1 MMDPLGALVI
11 LFVVMSVVSV
21 IGILLMYL
29 TKEEK
34 VKKGIFYFL
43 AVWGMMIAWIN
54 VKGIPPMWI
63 GEIVLACALGGL
75 SVIALLIQLCLKKEN
90 RFMVAGILVTISVL
104 AGLVDCFLF

>member
-43 AVWGMMIAWIN
+43 
-54 VKGIPPMWI
+54 
-63 GEIVLACALGGL
+63 LSGG
-75 SVIALLIQLCLKKEN
+75 
-90 RFMVAGILVTISVL
+90 
-104 AGLVDCFLF
+104 

>member
-21 IGILLMYL
+21 TGILLMYL

-43 AVWGMMIAWIN
+43 TVWGMMIAWIN
-54 VKGIPPMWI
+54 VKGIPPMWKA
-63 GEIVLACALGGL
+63 GKL
-75 SVIALLIQLCLKKEN
+75 SA
-90 RFMVAGILVTISVL
+90 
-104 AGLVDCFLF
+104 

>member
-21 IGILLMYL
+21 TGILLMYL

-54 VKGIPPMWI
+54 VKGIPPMWKA
-63 GEIVLACALGGL
+63 GKL
-75 SVIALLIQLCLKKEN
+75 SA
-90 RFMVAGILVTISVL
+90 
-104 AGLVDCFLF
+104 

>member
-34 VKKGIFYFL
+34 VKKGIFYL
-43 AVWGMMIAWIN
+43 KDDNANKYKLTEEEDKQRAYNNSSLLWID
-54 VKGIPPMWI
+54 
-63 GEIVLACALGGL
+63 E
-75 SVIALLIQLCLKKEN
+75 KKVSYEYEN
-90 RFMVAGILVTISVL
+90 RFKDLKY
-104 AGLVDCFLF
+104 C

>member
-43 AVWGMMIAWIN
+43 AVWGMMIAWIK
-54 VKGIPPMWI
+54 VKGIPPMWKA
-63 GEIVLACALGGL
+63 GKL
-75 SVIALLIQLCLKKEN
+75 SA
-90 RFMVAGILVTISVL
+90 
-104 AGLVDCFLF
+104 

>member
-11 LFVVMSVVSV
+11 LFVVTSVVSV

-54 VKGIPPMWI
+54 VEGIPPMWKA
-63 GEIVLACALGGL
+63 GKL
-75 SVIALLIQLCLKKEN
+75 SA
-90 RFMVAGILVTISVL
+90 
-104 AGLVDCFLF
+104 

>member
-54 VKGIPPMWI
+54 VKGIPPMWKA
-63 GEIVLACALGGL
+63 GKL
-75 SVIALLIQLCLKKEN
+75 SA
-90 RFMVAGILVTISVL
+90 
-104 AGLVDCFLF
+104 

>member
-43 AVWGMMIAWIN
+43 IAWIN
-54 VKGIPPMWI
+54 VKGIPPMWKA
-63 GEIVLACALGGL
+63 GKL
-75 SVIALLIQLCLKKEN
+75 SA
-90 RFMVAGILVTISVL
+90 
-104 AGLVDCFLF
+104 

>member
-43 AVWGMMIAWIN
+43 AVCGMMIAWIN
-54 VKGIPPMWI
+54 VKGSPPMWKA
-63 GEIVLACALGGL
+63 GKL
-75 SVIALLIQLCLKKEN
+75 SA
-90 RFMVAGILVTISVL
+90 
-104 AGLVDCFLF
+104 

>member
-34 VKKGIFYFL
+34 VKKRYFL
-43 AVWGMMIAWIN
+43 FSDCLGDDDCLDQC
-54 VKGIPPMWI
+54 KGNPAHV
-63 GEIVLACALGGL
+63 E
-75 SVIALLIQLCLKKEN
+75 S
-90 RFMVAGILVTISVL
+90 R
-104 AGLVDCFLF
+104 